1 MLAQLLRWKEANG
14 VPIKSFAYPYGG
26 VSLPRKLQLQRE
38 FASCRGIY
46 SGINSGRIDLGL
58 LAAEGLYDRTFDHE
72 VFNRRLDTLEKVN
85 GWLILYTHDVAPV
98 PSWIGCSPALLERA
112 GYRRAE

>member
-1 MLAQLLRWKEANG
+1 MAQLLRWKEENG
-14 VPIKSFAYPYGG
+14 VPIENFSYPYGG

-85 GWLILYTHDVAPV
+85 GWLILCTHDVASV
-98 PSWIGCSPALLERA
+98 PDWIGCSPALLERA